1 MNKFVSMLFATLQR
15 QVAVRPVRGAI
26 LLGFILA
33 IGSLL
38 LSGMT
43 YAGLSLILPLSA
55 WGDSAGKQIFGQS
68 AWVIFFGGVLYAPLL
83 ETLIA
88 QVLPIEIIRRVG
100 GGSVACIV
108 VSALLFSGGHY
119 LNGGL
124 AHGLTT
130 LSGGLVFAF
139 AYVFARPHGF
149 WAAFI
154 SACTAHAVHNF
165 FLLFVAIRLFS

>member
-1 MNKFVSMLFATLQR
+1 MNKSASMLVATLRR
-15 QVAVRPVRGAI
+15 QVTVRPIRGVI

-33 IGSLL
+33 VGSLL

-68 AWVIFFGGVLYAPLL
+68 DWVIFFVGVLYIPLL
-83 ETLIA
+83 ETLLA

-108 VSALLFSGGHY
+108 VSALLFGGGHY

-154 SACTAHAVHNF
+154 SACTAHIVHNF